1 MQPSKPQ
8 PIHSTGD
15 SFWIWIYIFHQS
27 PPFHLSISISSP
39 RHSLI
44 NYTLPQRT
52 SKMYTNPIIPGS
64 NPDPSIIRVGADYF
78 LVTSTFEYTPSAP
91 IYHSKDL
98 IKWTL
103 IGHAL
108 TRPSQLQIQ
117 TPEPGGGVWATTIR
131 YHQGVFYIVTSAFT
145 RYRPQDDDRVW
156 PRGFYVKSTNIW
168 DEAGWSEPV
177 WFDAVGFDQDV

>member
-1 MQPSKPQ
+1 
-8 PIHSTGD
+8 
-15 SFWIWIYIFHQS
+15 
-27 PPFHLSISISSP
+27 
-39 RHSLI
+39 
-44 NYTLPQRT
+44 
-52 SKMYTNPIIPGS
+52 MYTNPIIPGS
-64 NPDPSIIRVGADYF
+64 NPDPSIIRVGPDYF
-78 LVTSTFEYTPSAP
+78 LVTSTFEYTPGAP

-131 YHQGVFYIVTSAFT
+131 YHQGVFYIVSSAFT

-156 PRGFYVKSTNIW
+156 PRGFYVKTQDIW
-168 DEAGWSEPV
+168 DEGSWSEPV
-177 WFDAVGFDQDV
+177 WFDAVGFDQDVFPLPICILNYKSGADTVYGSSSSISTVQSI